1 MANTNLHPGVAGE
14 GVKMKLKD
22 AIGILYGTA
31 SRSLSP
37 MAGSIDG
44 QSFYAGPGGDADLE
58 KDINKVEEAHTAL
71 LSFVGPFVTA
81 LERGR
86 EGLKDCLEDRN
97 MVCQTKLWISD
108 DSGINAWVIAEL
120 RKEFP
125 HTDQYGLTKFL
136 RHQ

>member
-1 MANTNLHPGVAGE
+1 MSVAKFNLKPGVAGE

-37 MAGSIDG
+37 MVGSIDG

-58 KDINKVEEAHTAL
+58 KDINEIEEARNTL
-71 LSFVGPFVTA
+71 LNFVEPFISA

-86 EGLKDCLEDRN
+86 EGLKDCLADRD

-108 DSGINAWVIAEL
+108 DPGINAWVIAEL

-136 RHQ
+136 R